1 MIDAVKVSYF
11 VRNTCLVD
19 EVSFSAKPGEFVVIM
34 GPNGAGKSTLLKMLS
49 GSLVPHK
56 GTVTCNGKQVKE
68 YPASSL
74 AKIRAVLSQQYSIGF
89 PIEAREVVMMGRY
102 PHFANYP
109 TREDEAYVTAA
120 MDRMEVGHLAQ
131 RDYHSLSG
139 GEAQKIQMCRVLA
152 QLGDSERNAP
162 HFLFLD
168 EPVSHLDIKYQHQL
182 LKEARFLTDQQ
193 VIVIAVLHDL
203 NLALQ
208 YADRILFL
216 KEGKLVGTVS
226 ETSPITTELIK
237 KVFDVDGQILTKP
250 DGKGLLV
257 SF

>member
-1 MIDAVKVSYF
+1 MIEAVKISYY
-11 VRNTCLVD
+11 VRHSCLVD
-19 EVSFSAKPGEFVVIM
+19 EVSLTAEPGEFLVIM

-56 GTVTCNGKQVKE
+56 GTVTCNGKWVKE
-68 YPASSL
+68 YSASSL

-89 PIEAREVVMMGRY
+89 PIEAKEVVMMGRY
-102 PHFANYP
+102 PHFRNFP
-109 TREDEAYVTAA
+109 TREDEACVLAA

-152 QLGDSERNAP
+152 QLGDPVRKET
-162 HFLFLD
+162 HYLFLD
-168 EPVSHLDIKYQHQL
+168 EPVLHLDIKYQHQL
-182 LKEARFLTDQQ
+182 LKEARSLTRQQ
-193 VIVIAVLHDL
+193 VTIIAVLHDL

-226 ETSPITTELIK
+226 DQSSITTGLIK
-237 KVFDVDGQILTKP
+237 NVFDVDGQIQSRP
-250 DGKGLLV
+250 DGHGLLV

>member
-1 MIDAVKVSYF
+1 MIEAIKISYAVQHS
-11 VRNTCLVD
+11 CLVD
-19 EVSFSAKPGEFVVIM
+19 EVSLSAEPGEFLVIM

-49 GSLVPHK
+49 GSLVPQK
-56 GTVTCNGKQVKE
+56 GTVTCNGKPVKE

-102 PHFANYP
+102 PHFQNYP
-109 TREDEAYVTAA
+109 TREDQACVSAA
-120 MDRMEVGHLAQ
+120 MDRMQVGHLAQ

-152 QLGDSERNAP
+152 QLGDTHRNET
-162 HFLFLD
+162 HYLFLD

-182 LKEARFLTDQQ
+182 LKEAKSLTRQRV
-193 VIVIAVLHDL
+193 VIIAVLHDL

-216 KEGKLVGTVS
+216 KEGRLVGTVS
-226 ETSPITTELIK
+226 EKSPITTDLIK
-237 KVFDVDGQILTKP
+237 NVFDMAGQIQTRP
-250 DGKGLLV
+250 DGNGWLV